1 MRVRLLVAAAPGA
14 GRQRAVVGVHL
25 RVAAVRGDNGGD
37 LVATGSREPRADL
50 PPASAVDRRRP
61 AGWVERRTEL
71 GRRGGRPRDGRLQ
84 PVPGR
89 AGRQAQVVE
98 ELVNGLRGALL
109 RYRVMA
115 YTVGVGLIVLVFIGI
130 PLRYGVG
137 FVWVEK
143 IVGALHGF
151 LYIVYLVTA
160 LDLARR
166 ARFSLVQMLA
176 MIGAG
181 LLPFLAFFIE
191 RRVTA

>member
-1 MRVRLLVAAAPGA
+1 MAELL
-14 GRQRAVVGVHL
+14 
-25 RVAAVRGDNGGD
+25 
-37 LVATGSREPRADL
+37 S
-50 PPASAVDRRRP
+50 
-61 AGWVERRTEL
+61 
-71 GRRGGRPRDGRLQ
+71 
-84 PVPGR
+84 
-89 AGRQAQVVE
+89 
-98 ELVNGLRGALL
+98 GLRGALL

-115 YTVGVGLIVLVFIGI
+115 YIVGTGLIILVFIGV

-151 LYIVYLVTA
+151 LYIVYLTAA

-166 ARFSLVQMLA
+166 ARFTLLQMLA

-191 RRVTA
+191 RRVSARVEAEIQSGRTTPWWREALGGLRGR